1 MKRRFPPIYPITD
14 TVLSGLSHLEQVKL
28 LIEAG
33 AEIVQLR
40 EKNAASD
47 DFFAAAVDAVIHAAE
62 HGVKILIN
70 DRADIALAAGA
81 AGVHVGQDDLPPAA
95 VRQFLG
101 KDALIGF
108 STHTLEQA
116 ADSARLP
123 VDYIAF
129 GPIFPT
135 GTKADTDPVVGLAL
149 LGEVRSIVGDI
160 PLVAIGGINRGNA
173 RSVFEAGADSLAI
186 ISDLTAEPVAIID
199 RFAELTRIADD
210 FFGGVY

>member
-14 TVLSGLSHLEQVKL
+14 TVLSGLSHLEQVRL

-33 AEIVQLR
+33 AEIIQLR
-40 EKNAASD
+40 DKNAASD
-47 DFFAAAVDAVIHAAE
+47 DFFAAAVDAVAYAAE
-62 HGVKILIN
+62 NGVKILIN

-101 KDALIGF
+101 TDALIGF

-116 ADSARLP
+116 AEAARLP

-186 ISDLTAEPVAIID
+186 ISDLTAEPVAITD
-199 RFAELTRIADD
+199 RFAELTRIADA
-210 FFGGVY
+210 FFDNVN

>member
-33 AEIVQLR
+33 AEIIQLR
-40 EKNAASD
+40 DKNAASD
-47 DFFAAAVDAVIHAAE
+47 DFFTAAVDAVAYAAE

-101 KDALIGF
+101 ADALIGF

-116 ADSARLP
+116 AEAARLP

-149 LGEVRSIVGDI
+149 LGEVRAIVGDI

-186 ISDLTAEPVAIID
+186 ISDLTAEPVAITD
-199 RFAELTRIADD
+199 RFAELTRIADE
-210 FFGGVY
+210 FFDNVN